1 MVRSMKVETP
11 TDSGASLRALL
22 AEVFGDDDVVLPAH
36 IDALLRL
43 YAPLPDQRPA
53 TCGAYALTYLL
64 PARGFGELDGD
75 SLNDE
80 DFMAHLAADTIE
92 AREVAGSAAIQARVD
107 RGELTEAE
115 ALIAHR
121 RDWYRYPID
130 SSAEPSEVGTS
141 PDGVAR
147 AIALASGGLLATVPI
162 AGRDASG
169 RVQLDPRR
177 WDTMLDL
184 VASDFAGGE
193 VDILFNYESD
203 QLLDARDHAYN
214 AENLRRSDAATLIPL
229 DRWGVGHFVPMAALW
244 RRPSGERWLVLL
256 NSFKERAF
264 AGVELQPAELVRRGV
279 VREDGRGGGVLL
291 VITRRRVEAILAAV
305 ENAGLTVAMWSNG
318 SRPPANWSWA
328 RGR

>member
-1 MVRSMKVETP
+1 MKVETP

-22 AEVFGDDDVVLPAH
+22 AEVVGDNDAILPAH

-64 PARGFGELDGD
+64 PARGFCELDGD

-92 AREVAGSAAIQARVD
+92 ARDVAGSAASPARVD

-162 AGRDASG
+162 AGRDATG

-177 WDTMLDL
+177 WDALLDL
-184 VASDFAGGE
+184 VAADFAGGE
-193 VDILFNYESD
+193 ADILFNYESD
-203 QLLDARDHAYN
+203 QLLDAGDRDYN
-214 AENLRRSDAATLIPL
+214 AKNVRRSDAATLIPL

-244 RRPSGERWLVLL
+244 RRPSGERWMVLL

-291 VITRRRVEAILAAV
+291 VLTRSRLEAILTAV
-305 ENAGLTVAMWSNG
+305 EEAGLTVAMWSNG
-318 SRPPANWSWA
+318 SRPPADWTWT